1 VSGKLEEIS
10 REIQTIVITHLPQIA
25 LSSDRHFVVR
35 KQQVYNET
43 ISIIEELHGSSKE
56 REIEEMSGQIP
67 D

>member
-1 VSGKLEEIS
+1 
-10 REIQTIVITHLPQIA
+10 